1 MAGYSFQKKLCL
13 YQKLHNSNKRKV
25 GLPRFEKTWILNGM
39 EMPWYSVF
47 SFLFFFCLEATLG
60 KDTWMRATSATAMV
74 IFSRVLFRKLLDHNY
89 VKVSSQQ
96 LGGTLTTEFWRTPDG
111 WRFMDMDQHTCRF
124 FHQDF
129 SKYHETKISEG
140 ALKIIS
146 REKKYVSALQR
157 TLHQNRW
164 YFTLVIHFF
173 LSLKKTSF

>member
-1 MAGYSFQKKLCL
+1 MAWRCHGILCFHF
-13 YQKLHNSNKRKV
+13 Y
-25 GLPRFEKTWILNGM
+25 
-39 EMPWYSVF
+39 
-47 SFLFFFCLEATLG
+47 FFFCLEATLG

-111 WRFMDMDQHTCRF
+111 WRFMDMD
-124 FHQDF
+124 DF